1 MDQRRPRKGFTLAEM
16 LVTVSVIAVLAA
28 VVVPS
33 ISGSLFKGDA
43 GRVTNDLLN
52 VRGGI
57 EQFLADVRKYP
68 GKAADLSTL
77 ITTGGSDLN
86 LGGSAATYTQA
97 VVNRWRGPYL
107 NSVVGQTG
115 FGGTIGNDLQ
125 KVDCTANTA
134 GTPTPSVTANACL
147 AIVVTGISPAEAR
160 RVDYAMD
167 DSVSTTGLIR
177 FKASGVDSLWFL
189 GMPMQ

>member
-68 GKAADLSTL
+68 GKPTDLSAVILVAGT
-77 ITTGGSDLN
+77 DLN
-86 LGGSAATYTQA
+86 AAGAGAAYGA
-97 VVNRWRGPYL
+97 PVVNRWRGPYL
-107 NSVVGQTG
+107 NSALGQTG
-115 FGGTIGNDLQ
+115 FGGTFGTTFM
-125 KVDCTANTA
+125 KADCSTGVATITT
-134 GTPTPSVTANACL
+134 TPCL
-147 AIVVTGISPAEAR
+147 AVVITGISPAEAR
-160 RVDYAMD
+160 RVDFSMD
-167 DSVSTTGLIR
+167 DSVATTGVVR
-177 FKASGVDSLWFL
+177 FKTTGTDSLFYL
-189 GMPMQ
+189 AMPIQ